1 MTRVWIAAALTVGVL
16 AVSTHTLKA
25 DVRADE
31 KSRVEFAGALGKVVN
46 FFGGKSAREG
56 VQMNVAVKGSRK
68 STMSEG
74 TGQIIDLSE
83 EKVYDLDL
91 KKKTYTVTTFAEL
104 RRRMEEEQKKAAE
117 NARREQ
123 AKPEEK
129 PTKEVEIDFNVKN
142 TGQTKTINGF
152 NTSEAIMTIVIREK
166 GKTLEQS
173 GGMVLTSDM
182 WMAPRI
188 AAMREIAEFDQR
200 YAQQL
205 ALQTVAGASAEQ
217 MAAALAMYPNLS
229 QALQKMRAEG
239 VKLDGTPILTTVTIE
254 AAKSAEQ
261 MQQEGQQKQEQ
272 QPSGASGGVSGML
285 GGFAKRVTQKKQS
298 DEPPSSR
305 ASIMT
310 TTTEVLKV
318 TTDVAA
324 ADVAVPADFKE
335 KR

>member
-1 MTRVWIAAALTVGVL
+1 MTRVSIAAALTVGVL
-16 AVSTHTLKA
+16 AVSSHTLKA

-31 KSRVEFAGALGKVVN
+31 KSRVEFAGALGKVMN
-46 FFGGKSAREG
+46 IFGGKSAREG

-129 PTKEVEIDFNVKN
+129 PTKEVEIDFDVKN

-188 AAMREIAEFDQR
+188 AAMQEIAEFDQR

-229 QALQKMRAEG
+229 QALQKMRTEG
-239 VKLDGTPILTTVTIE
+239 IKLNGTPILTTVTME

-261 MQQEGQQKQEQ
+261 MQQESQQKQDQ

-285 GGFAKRVTQKKQS
+285 GGLARRATQKKQS
-298 DEPPSSR
+298 DEPPASR
-305 ASIMT
+305 TSIMT

-318 TTDVAA
+318 TPDVAA
-324 ADVAVPADFKE
+324 ADVAVPSDFKE